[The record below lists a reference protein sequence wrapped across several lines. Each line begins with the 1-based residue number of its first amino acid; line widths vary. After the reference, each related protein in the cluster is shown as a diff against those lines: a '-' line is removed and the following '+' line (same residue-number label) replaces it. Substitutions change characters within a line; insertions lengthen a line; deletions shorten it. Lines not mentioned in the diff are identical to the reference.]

1 MQNKYLYFSLFF
13 FLILI
18 LVSLNIPF
26 FWDGTFFS
34 EIAVHYFNNNFSEIL
49 NNEIPDTGGFPMYSL
64 YLAAVWKIFGKSLVV
79 SHLAVLPFLIV
90 IIIEYFKL
98 AKRFLQPSTI
108 KHAFILL
115 IAEPVLSTQA
125 ILMGYDILMVCFF
138 MIALNALLNERKWTF
153 SIALVFLC
161 MSSMRGIM
169 LGCSL
174 FVIDMFIFKKAG
186 IIFLKYIPALI
197 ALIIWTLFH
206 KEKTGWLFFSPLR
219 EYTDEAWTSPFM
231 TLKKIFY
238 IGWKLVDQGRIILW
252 SFVVFYGLVF
262 FRRNGTPEFKLLS
275 TIIFI
280 PLLILTIW
288 MSPLSNPIGPK
299 YFLGIFLLLNIFVC
313 YLLQSIPDK
322 IIRNICAGLFTISLV
337 SGNFWIYPE
346 RYGNAWDS
354 SLKVIPYFKLKDQM
368 DEFILQK
375 NISNKEIGT
384 QYPLIADTRFSNL
397 SDSSFSYTNVWSGPI
412 SDYSYFL
419 QTNIINTDIPF
430 QVEEV
435 KASWLLVKKFASGQV
450 YISLYKN
457 PGE

>member
-34 EIAVHYFNNNFSEIL
+34 EIAVHYFNNNFTNIIST
-49 NNEIPDTGGFPMYSL
+49 EIPDTGGFPMYSI
-64 YLAAVWKIFGKSLVV
+64 YLAAVWKMFGKSLAV
-79 SHLAVLPFLIV
+79 SHLAILPFLIAIV
-90 IIIEYFKL
+90 IEYFKL
-98 AKRFLQPSTI
+98 AKRFLHPSSLVY
-108 KHAFILL
+108 AFLLL

-125 ILMGYDILMVCFF
+125 MLMGYDILMVCFF
-138 MIALNALLNERKWTF
+138 MIALNALFAEKKWTF
-153 SIALVFLC
+153 SIALAFLC

-174 FVIDMFIFKKAG
+174 FAIDMFRYKEART
-186 IIFLKYIPALI
+186 IFLKYIPAVITLT
-197 ALIIWTLFH
+197 LWTLFH
-206 KEKTGWLFFSPLR
+206 KEKTGWLFFSPMR

-231 TLKKIFY
+231 TIKKIFF

-252 SFVVFYGLVF
+252 GFVLFYGIAF
-262 FRRNGTPEFKLLS
+262 FRKNKSAEFKSLATL
-275 TIIFI
+275 IFI

-299 YFLGIFLLLNIFVC
+299 YFLAIFLLLNIFVC
-313 YLLQSIPDK
+313 YLLQSISNK
-322 IIRNICAGLFTISLV
+322 SFRNLAAVLFAICLV

-354 SLKVIPYFKLKDQM
+354 SLKVIPYFELKDRM
-368 DEFILQK
+368 DEFIQQNK
-375 NISNKEIGT
+375 ISHEEIGT
-384 QYPLIADTRFSNL
+384 QFPLIADKRFSHLN
-397 SDSSFSYTNVWSGPI
+397 DSSFNYTNVWSGPI
-412 SDYSYFL
+412 SEYPYFL

-435 KASWLLVKKFASGQV
+435 KNNWLLMKKFESGQV